1 MNINIHKLGQSG
13 YWIAAGVASTAVLG
27 GCGDKTVDKWENSPG
42 TQGFINLSAV
52 KTAFQKNP
60 EVSEFEKRVNE
71 IFEGD
76 NLIVFEAQRIGKNKG
91 FRYTALED
99 LNEDG
104 KPSKGDDRVFELVV
118 REGRATLQGYG
129 VNRYFVDN
137 WNYSPPEDRKYNT
150 QPSHYHHRP
159 MFGYWYWY
167 GGWGGGYYTPRNRYN
182 GMRSHRDQYRGGSGF
197 ASQVQSNKQYE
208 SKMAK
213 ARPSSFKKAV
223 NKPSSIRKSYVANKK
238 KSGGFSNSLKKSSS
252 GFSKRSGSSSSRGFS
267 STRSSGRSGGG
278 FRGSSGFSI

>member
-27 GCGDKTVDKWENSPG
+27 GCGDKAVDKWENSPG
-42 TQGFINLSAV
+42 TQGFINLNAV

-76 NLIVFEAQRIGKNKG
+76 NLIVFEAKREGNKG

-104 KPSKGDDRVFELVV
+104 KPSDGDDRVFELVV
-118 REGRATLQGYG
+118 RDGRATLKGFG
-129 VNRYFVDN
+129 VNQYFVDN
-137 WNYSPPEDRKYNT
+137 WNYSPAQDRKYNS
-150 QPSHYHHRP
+150 QPSYYMHRP

-167 GGWGGGYYTPRNRYN
+167 GGWGGYYTPRNRYN
-182 GMRSHRDQYRGGSGF
+182 GMRSHRDTYRGSSAF
-197 ASQVQSNKQYE
+197 ASQVSANKQYE

-213 ARPSSFKKAV
+213 ARPSTFKKAV
-223 NKPSSIRKSYVANKK
+223 NKPSSIRKKYVSNKK
-238 KSGGFSNSLKKSSS
+238 SSSGFSNSLKKSSS
-252 GFSKRSGSSSSRGFS
+252 GFSKRSGSSSRGFS
-267 STRSSGRSGGG
+267 ASRSSGRSGGG
-278 FRGSSGFSI
+278 FRGSSGVSI